1 MHKRVDK
8 IIGEFEAGA
17 TSLSFHLSHQF
28 KEAAS
33 ALDREKDENVF
44 QQLGSQ
50 YTFTFKEQLTQQ
62 ALALLE
68 VNKAIVDNPDQ
79 LQRLISIKL
88 EEYVSIFRQQSKQL

>member
-8 IIGEFEAGA
+8 IIGEFEASA
-17 TSLSFHLSHQF
+17 TSLFFHLSHQF
-28 KEAAS
+28 KDAAA
-33 ALDREKDENVF
+33 ALDRKKDENVF

-68 VNKAIVDNPDQ
+68 VNRDIVDNPDL